1 MRRVVGCMTGTSL
14 DGLDVA
20 LVEIEGRG
28 LSVRAKLVRGLS
40 KPIGPVATTLR
51 ALADGSAL
59 TAEQIARASHDFTQA
74 HIEAVRELLNGERVD
89 LVSVHGQTVFH
100 RPPMSWQLFSSAGL
114 ARAVDAMVVCDLR
127 AADLAAGGQGA
138 PITPIADWILFRD
151 QHPRGIVNLGGFC
164 NVTLLPG
171 TQHGDVDH
179 IRGRDV
185 CACNHVLNAVAKHAL
200 GTEFDRDG
208 ESALR
213 GKPVMAIVQELSG
226 LLRAQSEAGRSL
238 GSGDELAVWVWKHR
252 GKVDGADIASSA
264 CSAIADVIARSVKD
278 CNELVLAGGGAK
290 NLALLEAIRQ
300 ASGLK
305 VITTNDLAIPVDMR
319 EAVCMAVLGA
329 LSADGVVITLPA
341 VTGATN
347 PGVAGVWTRPPTTH

>member
-14 DGLDVA
+14 DGLDAA
-20 LVEIEGRG
+20 LVEVEGRG
-28 LSVRAKLVRGLS
+28 LSMRAKFVRGLS
-40 KPIGPVATTLR
+40 KPIGPAAATLR

-59 TAEQIARASHDFTQA
+59 TAEQIARAAHDFTQA
-74 HIEAVRELLNGERVD
+74 HIEAVRELLKGERVD

-100 RPPMSWQLFSSAGL
+100 RPPMSWQLFSPAGL
-114 ARAVDAMVVCDLR
+114 ARAVDAIVVCDLR

-138 PITPIADWILFRD
+138 PITPIADWVLFRD
-151 QHPRGIVNLGGFC
+151 ERPRGVVNLGGFC
-164 NVTLLPG
+164 NVTLLPS
-171 TQHGDVDH
+171 TQGGGVQQ

-200 GTEFDRDG
+200 GLEFDRG
-208 ESALR
+208 GGSALR
-213 GKPVMAIVQELSG
+213 GKPVIAIVQELSG

-264 CSAIADVIARSVKD
+264 CFAIADVIARSVAGVG
-278 CNELVLAGGGAK
+278 ELVLAGGGAK
-290 NLALLEAIRQ
+290 NDALVRAIAQ

-305 VITTNDLAIPVDMR
+305 VMTTTELGVSVEMR
-319 EAVCMAVLGA
+319 EAACMAVLGT
-329 LSADGVVITLPA
+329 LSMDGVVITLPE
-341 VTGATN
+341 VTGAKE
-347 PGVAGVWTRPPTTH
+347 PGVAGVWTGPRNAT

>member
-14 DGLDVA
+14 DGLDAA
-20 LVEIEGRG
+20 LVEIEGHG
-28 LSVRAKLVRGLS
+28 LAMRAKLIRGLS
-40 KPIGPVATTLR
+40 KPIGPAAATLR
-51 ALADGSAL
+51 ALADGAAL
-59 TAEQIARASHDFTQA
+59 TAQQIAEASHAFTNA
-74 HIEAVRELLNGERVD
+74 HIHAVRELLQGEPVD

-100 RPPMSWQLFSSAGL
+100 RPPMSWQLFSPAAL
-114 ARAVDAMVVCDLR
+114 AHATHANVVCDLR

-151 QHPRGIVNLGGFC
+151 QHPRGIINLGGFC

-213 GKPVMAIVQELSG
+213 GQPVMAIVQELSG

-252 GKVDGADIASSA
+252 GKIDGADIASSA
-264 CSAIADVIARSVKD
+264 CFAIADVIARSVKD

-290 NLALLEAIRQ
+290 NTALVRAIAQ

-305 VITTNDLAIPVDMR
+305 VMTTTELGVPVEMR
-319 EAVCMAVLGA
+319 EAACMAVLGA
-329 LSADGVVITLPA
+329 LSMDGVVITLPA
-341 VTGATN
+341 VTGAKQ
-347 PGVAGVWTRPPTTH
+347 PGVAGVWTGPKNAT